1 MVSRPPM
8 TQKKSSTAEEIIFST
23 AYVNKVLR
31 AKQAKQLYM
40 QGASISE
47 IAQQMN
53 LCWTTAKKYVE
64 GTPEEVCSYH
74 RTVEREAEFGL
85 SNYRDFVI
93 GEIAARKKLTVIYR
107 QMREHGYAGSYESFK
122 YHCKKLKA
130 DAGITNQRDKSSQMK
145 TKPPDMITR
154 AGIFKHLWEG
164 LEITPEHLDYIFT
177 HYTAVGILDRCI
189 KDFRYV
195 FKHQSIPL
203 LYCFIENYSNCGIK
217 PVESFAKGLLNDIE
231 AVENAVSMNLS
242 NGFVEGTNSKT
253 KMIKRTMYGRC
264 NLPLLRA
271 KIILAGYK

>member
-1 MVSRPPM
+1 M
-8 TQKKSSTAEEIIFST
+8 TQKKSSTAEKNIFST

-53 LCWTTAKKYVE
+53 LCWTTAKKYVD
-64 GTPEEVCSYH
+64 GTPEDVCSHH
-74 RTVEREAEFGL
+74 RITQREVETSL
-85 SNYRDFVI
+85 CDYRDFVI
-93 GEIAARKKLTVIYR
+93 GELAARKKITVIYR
-107 QMREHGYAGSYESFK
+107 QIHEMGYIGSYESLK
-122 YHCKKLKA
+122 YHCRKLKA
-130 DAGITNQRDKSSQMK
+130 DAGITWQRSKSVHNEN
-145 TKPPDMITR
+145 TPTDTITR
-154 AGIFKHLWEG
+154 VSVFKFLWEG

-177 HYTAVGILDRCI
+177 HYNAVGILDRCI